1 MYFLGKYCNFIL
13 ELNSRIFIYKVANQ
27 RRCIMRNDLML
38 REPELSF
45 DSIHQELNNFLR
57 DTFMESMFSHPLNLR
72 KMSTWRPAIELKQ
85 NEKEY
90 KVKVQL
96 PGVNKEDIHIDLN
109 NDYMTVTAEIKDEK
123 KEKDE
128 ASKIHT
134 SEFRYGKYIR
144 TISFENPI
152 KTDSST
158 AQYNNGV
165 LSITL
170 PKQKIEKSKS
180 KRLAIS

>member
-1 MYFLGKYCNFIL
+1 MKG
-13 ELNSRIFIYKVANQ
+13 
-27 RRCIMRNDLML
+27 DLML

-57 DTFMESMFSHPLNLR
+57 DTFMESVFSHPLNLK

-85 NEKEY
+85 TDKDY

-109 NDYMTVTAEIKDEK
+109 NDYMTISAEVKEEK
-123 KEKDE
+123 TEKGGNE
-128 ASKIHT
+128 KVHT

-144 TISFENPI
+144 TVSFDNPI
-152 KTDSST
+152 KSDESK
-158 AQYNNGV
+158 AEYQNGI
-165 LSITL
+165 LNITM
-170 PKQKIEKSKS
+170 PKQKIEKTKT
-180 KRLAIS
+180 KRLEIK